1 MNGKQLKNSILQW
14 AIQGKLVP
22 QDPNDEPASVLLER
36 IREEKARLVKEGKIK
51 KDKNESIIFR
61 GDDNSHYE
69 KFLAT
74 GEVKC
79 IDDEIPFEI
88 PEGWEWARGRHIFLP
103 MQSTK
108 PEGEYFTYIDID
120 AVNNKANIVDKPK
133 RLPCSQAP
141 SRATRK
147 LEQNCILFSMVRPYL
162 KNIAL
167 IGYEY
172 KDAIASTGFYVI
184 RPCSVLYPQY
194 IFKLLLSAYV
204 VDGLNQYMKGDNS
217 PSINNEH
224 IESYLYPIPPYCEQS
239 RIVEKLD
246 GVLPIVAKYDWS
258 QSELDKLNEQL
269 YERLKK
275 SILQEAIQG
284 KLVPQDPN
292 DEPASVLLERI
303 REEKLRLLKEGK
315 LKKKDITDSVIF
327 KGEDNKYY
335 EQIGQE
341 IVDINEDIPFEIP
354 ESWSWIRLSNICSI
368 CTGATFKKEDATQN
382 QRGVRILRGG
392 NILPFRICIKDDDIF
407 IPRDAVKYNILL
419 RQNDIVTPAV
429 TSLENIGKMAR
440 IESDMPTTTVGG
452 FVFILR
458 PYLNDD
464 ILSEYLLSAMS
475 APATVEFMRSI
486 TNKSGQAFYNIGK
499 ERLSTTLIPV
509 PPHVEQKRII
519 ENIKHLFS
527 KLS

>member
-1 MNGKQLKNSILQW
+1 M
-14 AIQGKLVP
+14 
-22 QDPNDEPASVLLER
+22 
-36 IREEKARLVKEGKIK
+36 
-51 KDKNESIIFR
+51 
-61 GDDNSHYE
+61 
-69 KFLAT
+69 
-74 GEVKC
+74 KC

-133 RLPCSQAP
+133 RLPCSRAP
-141 SRATRK
+141 SRAIRK

-167 IGYEY
+167 IGYEH

-292 DEPASVLLERI
+292 DESASVLLERI
-303 REEKLRLLKEGK
+303 RVEKQRLLKEGK
-315 LKKKDITDSVIF
+315 LKKKDITDSIIF

-335 EQIGQE
+335 EKVGKATIDIGDEIHYDIPNSWAWARLQSICKITNGFTPLRSEERFWKGGSINWFTVDDIHEQGEYITETKQRITQEATSEERIVRAGSVLLCCTASIGQCAITRIATTTNQQFNALTIKDE
-341 IVDINEDIPFEIP
+341 YRDILDDEYLFLFAKTLKDELN
-354 ESWSWIRLSNICSI
+354 RLAG
-368 CTGATFKKEDATQN
+368 TTTFAFVSVKK
-382 QRGVRILRGG
+382 VG
-392 NILPFRICIKDDDIF
+392 NIL
-407 IPRDAVKYNILL
+407 IP
-419 RQNDIVTPAV
+419 
-429 TSLENIGKMAR
+429 
-440 IESDMPTTTVGG
+440 
-452 FVFILR
+452 
-458 PYLNDD
+458 
-464 ILSEYLLSAMS
+464 
-475 APATVEFMRSI
+475 
-486 TNKSGQAFYNIGK
+486 
-499 ERLSTTLIPV
+499 IP
-509 PPHVEQKRII
+509 PIIEQKRIVDI
-519 ENIKHLFS
+519 VKKSIS
-527 KLS
+527 SIMSR

>member
-1 MNGKQLKNSILQW
+1 
-14 AIQGKLVP
+14 
-22 QDPNDEPASVLLER
+22 
-36 IREEKARLVKEGKIK
+36 
-51 KDKNESIIFR
+51 
-61 GDDNSHYE
+61 
-69 KFLAT
+69 
-74 GEVKC
+74 
-79 IDDEIPFEI
+79 
-88 PEGWEWARGRHIFLP
+88 

-108 PEGEYFTYIDID
+108 PKGEYFTYIDID

-167 IGYEY
+167 IGYEH

-224 IESYLYPIPPYCEQS
+224 IESYLYPIPPYGEQS

-246 GVLPIVAKYDWS
+246 DILPIVAKYEGF
-258 QSELDKLNEQL
+258 QSELDKLNTQL

-284 KLVPQDPN
+284 KLAAQDLN

-303 REEKLRLLKEGK
+303 REEKQRLLKEGK
-315 LKKKDITDSVIF
+315 LKRKDITDTIIF

-335 EQIGQE
+335 EQIGKEATCVDDE
-341 IVDINEDIPFEIP
+341 IPFDIPNT
-354 ESWSWIRLSNICSI
+354 WSWIRLGHIFQHNTGKALNGSNKRGTPYEYITTSNLYW
-368 CTGATFKKEDATQN
+368 N
-382 QRGVRILRGG
+382 QFVLE
-392 NILPFRICIKDDDIF
+392 K
-407 IPRDAVKYNILL
+407 L
-419 RQNDIVTPAV
+419 RQMPFTDDELDKCTVKKGDLLVCEGGDIGRSAIWNYDNDI
-429 TSLENIGKMAR
+429 R
-440 IESDMPTTTVGG
+440 IQNH
-452 FVFILR
+452 IHRLR
-458 PYLNDD
+458 AYVPVCTMFFYYTLYL
-464 ILSEYLLSAMS
+464 Y
-475 APATVEFMRSI
+475 
-486 TNKSGQAFYNIGK
+486 
-499 ERLSTTLIPV
+499 
-509 PPHVEQKRII
+509 KRIGLI
-519 ENIKHLFS
+519 GGKGIGIQGLSSNALDNLLLPLPPVKEQQRISESIANLFS

>member
-1 MNGKQLKNSILQW
+1 M
-14 AIQGKLVP
+14 
-22 QDPNDEPASVLLER
+22 
-36 IREEKARLVKEGKIK
+36 
-51 KDKNESIIFR
+51 
-61 GDDNSHYE
+61 
-69 KFLAT
+69 
-74 GEVKC
+74 KC

-167 IGYEY
+167 IGHEH

-246 GVLPIVAKYDWS
+246 GILPIVAKYDWS

-292 DEPASVLLERI
+292 DESASVLLERI
-303 REEKLRLLKEGK
+303 REEKQRLLKEGK

-335 EQIGQE
+335 EQIGKENTCIDDE
-341 IVDINEDIPFEIP
+341 IPFDIPNT
-354 ESWSWIRLSNICSI
+354 WSWIRLGHLFQHN
-368 CTGATFKKEDATQN
+368 TGKALNGSN
-382 QRGVRILRGG
+382 QRGTPYEYITTSNLYWNHFVLDKLRQMPFTDEELDKCTVKKGDLLVCEGGDIGRSAIWNYDDNVRIQNHIHRLRAYVPVCTMFFYYTLYLYKHIGLIGG
-392 NILPFRICIKDDDIF
+392 KGIGIQGLSSNALHKLLLPLPPVKEQQRI
-407 IPRDAVKYNILL
+407 
-419 RQNDIVTPAV
+419 
-429 TSLENIGKMAR
+429 S
-440 IESDMPTTTVGG
+440 ES
-452 FVFILR
+452 IA
-458 PYLNDD
+458 N
-464 ILSEYLLSAMS
+464 
-475 APATVEFMRSI
+475 
-486 TNKSGQAFYNIGK
+486 
-499 ERLSTTLIPV
+499 
-509 PPHVEQKRII
+509 
-519 ENIKHLFS
+519 LFS